1 MIMVYLCAFVSLWL
15 SFVGRNECSITTNT
29 ITTKAQRH
37 KEKRTAASSIIIL
50 LLLMLQ
56 PLVPAAYSTDDE
68 VDAHALAAPASVE
81 GSVKSLAAYLIE
93 PAANDRE
100 KARAIFRWICENID
114 YNVDVFFSGKAGST
128 NSTDVLKS
136 RKSVCYGYSDLFL
149 ALAEEAGLEA
159 RRIKGY
165 GKGYGYLPGTNF
177 TGPSNHAWN
186 AVRING
192 SWYLVDS
199 TWGAGYVSGDGKYVR
214 HFEEHFFMTP
224 PAQFIFNHF
233 PEEEQWQLLDEP
245 LSKAEFEGLVYLEPD
260 FFGLGLM
267 LGEEM
272 NGTIQAG
279 GDVNVSIFAPGD
291 VLMMVALQLA
301 GGGAELDGYSFCQ
314 RDGSRYDLL
323 ARFPAAGRYILKAY
337 AKDRNDTGEYDSVLE
352 YLIVASSE
360 DEGGSG
366 FPKAFAKFPE
376 AGCYLVSPLQGRL
389 EAGKSYWFSIRVP
402 GAEDV
407 AVVSGEEWT
416 HLAKQGDLFEGNATA
431 GQEGAGVYA
440 SIGGGKW
447 DSMLIFISKIE

>member
-1 MIMVYLCAFVSLWL
+1 ML
-15 SFVGRNECSITTNT
+15 
-29 ITTKAQRH
+29 
-37 KEKRTAASSIIIL
+37 L

-56 PLVPAAYSTDDE
+56 PLVLAADSTDDE
-68 VDAHALAAPASVE
+68 IDAHALAAPASAE
-81 GSVKSLAAYLIE
+81 GSVKSLATYLIE

-149 ALAEEAGLEA
+149 ALAKEAGLEA

-165 GKGYGYLPGTNF
+165 GKGYGYQPGTNF

-214 HFEEHFFMTP
+214 HFDDHFFMTP
-224 PAQFIFNHF
+224 PSQFVFNHF

-245 LSKAEFEGLVYLEPD
+245 LSKPEFEGLVYLEPD

-267 LGEEM
+267 LGEEK

-279 GDVNVSIFAPGD
+279 GDVNVSIYAP
-291 VLMMVALQLA
+291 
-301 GGGAELDGYSFCQ
+301 
-314 RDGSRYDLL
+314 
-323 ARFPAAGRYILKAY
+323 
-337 AKDRNDTGEYDSVLE
+337 
-352 YLIVASSE
+352 
-360 DEGGSG
+360 
-366 FPKAFAKFPE
+366 
-376 AGCYLVSPLQGRL
+376 
-389 EAGKSYWFSIRVP
+389 
-402 GAEDV
+402 
-407 AVVSGEEWT
+407 
-416 HLAKQGDLFEGNATA
+416 
-431 GQEGAGVYA
+431 
-440 SIGGGKW
+440 
-447 DSMLIFISKIE
+447 